1 MSLENFKTYIS
12 NRPYITQDYSDEEL
26 TNTLNFA
33 KNLLTLFFKIDDK
46 FLNSPEFEF
55 PLFEEAIYLLQNDPT
70 SEYLTKYEGLTSF
83 NVAGAI
89 SATVAEEYLP
99 YIGKLAKLYLE
110 KFGYGLEMAD
120 KSKVSYG
127 YTMF

>member
-1 MSLENFKTYIS
+1 MSLENFKTYLS

-26 TNTLNFA
+26 TKILNFA
-33 KNLLTLFFKIDDK
+33 KNLLTLFFKIDDE
-46 FLNSPEFEF
+46 FLSSSEFEF

-99 YIGKLAKLYLE
+99 YIGKLAKFYLE
-110 KFGYGLEMAD
+110 KFGYGLEIAD

>member
-12 NRPYITQDYSDEEL
+12 ARPFIGEDYSDEDL
-26 TNTLNFA
+26 TKVLNFA
-33 KNLLTLFFKIDDK
+33 KNLLTLFFKIDEE
-46 FLNSPEFEF
+46 FLNSTEFEY

-110 KFGYGLEMAD
+110 KFGYGLEIAD
-120 KSKVSYG
+120 KSKISYG

>member
-1 MSLENFKTYIS
+1 MSLESFKTYIS
-12 NRPYITQDYSDEEL
+12 GRPFIGEDYSDEDL
-26 TNTLNFA
+26 TKVLNFA
-33 KNLLTLFFKIDDK
+33 KNLLTLFFKIDEK
-46 FLNSPEFEF
+46 FLKSPEFEY

-110 KFGYGLEMAD
+110 KFGYGLEIAD
-120 KSKVSYG
+120 KSKISYG

>member
-12 NRPYITQDYSDEEL
+12 ARPFIGEDYSDADL
-26 TNTLNFA
+26 TKVLNFA
-33 KNLLTLFFKIDDK
+33 KNLLTLFFKIDEE
-46 FLNSPEFEF
+46 FLNSTEFEY

-110 KFGYGLEMAD
+110 KFGYGLEIAD
-120 KSKVSYG
+120 KSKISYG

>member
-1 MSLENFKTYIS
+1 MNLENFKTYLS
-12 NRPYITQDYSDEEL
+12 ERPYITQEYSDEEL
-26 TNTLNFA
+26 TKILNFA
-33 KNLLTLFFKIDDK
+33 KNLLTLFFKIDDE
-46 FLNSPEFEF
+46 FLKSTEFEF

-99 YIGKLAKLYLE
+99 YIGKLAKLYME
-110 KFGYGLEMAD
+110 KFGYALEIAD
-120 KSKVSYG
+120 KSKISYG